1 MEILYISPSVI
12 PSLEA
17 NSIHVMKMSQ
27 AFCQL
32 GHTVELIAK
41 DKPSPLVVENLWD
54 HYGISEKFP
63 INRLKVSGFAREYDY
78 GARAAYYAM
87 RKPVDLVYSRNIL
100 AAGLLS
106 LAGKP
111 TISEIHSENTG
122 LVNNT
127 GFAMLRS
134 GRGLRKLVVITR
146 GLSEHLFARGINPS
160 LKEKLLICPDGVDL
174 ERFENLPD
182 SHGLKDQLGVPDGNF
197 VIGYSGHL
205 YEGRGI
211 ELILDLA
218 RKFSEDTVMIMG
230 GDQQEVIRYKEFT
243 RQQNL
248 RNVIFTGFIANAIL
262 PGYLSLCDV
271 LLMPYQRKVITS
283 RGSNTVSWMSPL
295 KMFEYMAS
303 GKVILSSD
311 LPVLHEVLNER
322 NCLFCNPDD
331 TQSWINAISYAK
343 DNPEKSR
350 KLAAQARIDVEK
362 YTWKERAKRILD
374 GI

>member
-1 MEILYISPSVI
+1 MDILYISPSVI

-17 NSIHVMKMSQ
+17 NSIHVMKMCQ

-41 DKPSPLVVENLWD
+41 DKPSPIVVNNLWD
-54 HYGISEKFP
+54 HYGITEIFQ
-63 INRLKVSGFAREYDY
+63 INRLKVSKIAREYDY
-78 GARAAYYAM
+78 GARAALYAM
-87 RKPVDLVYSRNIL
+87 KKPVDLVYSRNIL
-100 AAGLLS
+100 AAGILS
-106 LAGKP
+106 VAGKP
-111 TISEIHSENTG
+111 VISEIHSENTG
-122 LVNNT
+122 LVNKT
-127 GFAMLRS
+127 GFAMLRR

-146 GLSEHLFARGINPS
+146 SLSEYLFSRGINPS

-182 SHGLKDQLGVPDGNF
+182 NKMLRNQLHIPEGNR

-211 ELILDLA
+211 ELILQLA
-218 RKFSEDTVMIMG
+218 RNFPEDTFMIMG
-230 GDQQEVIRYKEFT
+230 GDEQEVIRQMKFASLQDLT
-243 RQQNL
+243 
-248 RNVIFTGFIANAIL
+248 NVIFTGFIANAFL
-262 PGYLSLCDV
+262 PGYLDLCDI

-283 RGSNTVSWMSPL
+283 RGSNTVAWMSPL

-331 TQSWINAISYAK
+331 IQSWVNAISLAK
-343 DNPEKSR
+343 DNPE
-350 KLAAQARIDVEK
+350 QARNLALQAKIDVEE
-362 YTWKERAKRILD
+362 YSWKARAKRILA

>member
-17 NSIHVMKMSQ
+17 NSIHVMKMCQ

-41 DKPSPLVVENLWD
+41 DKPSPIVVENLWD
-54 HYGISEKFP
+54 HYGVSEKFQ
-63 INRLKVSGFAREYDY
+63 INRLKVSAISREYDY

-87 RKPVDLVYSRNIL
+87 RKPVDVVYSRNVL

-106 LAGKP
+106 QAGKP

-122 LVNNT
+122 LVNKT
-127 GFAMLRS
+127 GFAMLS
-134 GRGLRKLVVITR
+134 NGSGLRRLVVITR
-146 GLSEHLFARGINPS
+146 SLSEHLFARGINPK

-182 SHGLKDQLGVPDGNF
+182 ANVLKNHLHIPEDSF

-205 YEGRGI
+205 YEGRGTD
-211 ELILDLA
+211 LILQMA
-218 RKFSEDTVMIMG
+218 GNFPRDTVMIMG
-230 GDQQEVIRYKEFT
+230 GDEQEVIMNKEYA
-243 RQQNL
+243 RQKNL
-248 RNVIFTGFIANAIL
+248 TNVIFTGFVANSIL

-311 LPVLHEVLNER
+311 LPVLHEVLDEK
-322 NCLFCNPDD
+322 NCLFCDPEDIH
-331 TQSWINAISYAK
+331 SWVNAIQLIK
-343 DNPEKSR
+343 DNPVKGMS
-350 KLAAQARIDVEK
+350 LAAQAKIDVRK